1 MDEPGNLRVA
11 GRIDGCPGAA
21 NRHELTG
28 EAGCCLQQLD
38 LGSAADMIR
47 SMPIAGAPDGPGTP
61 EAATARRVLEIL
73 GEASRVRRRG
83 DEDWT
88 HCQELI
94 TWAGKLALG
103 RLEPTLTM
111 PDEVWEFHRNE
122 SGGTSRWLEI

>member
-1 MDEPGNLRVA
+1 VDEPGNLRVA

-28 EAGCCLQQLD
+28 RQ
-38 LGSAADMIR
+38 AAASSSSTWALRRRHDPEHAHRRGARRPGDTR
-47 SMPIAGAPDGPGTP
+47 SR
-61 EAATARRVLEIL
+61 TARPVLEIL

-103 RLEPTLTM
+103 RLKPTLTM